1 MCIFMQ
7 RENQADVSR
16 HTLDDFCTILRV
28 NTESGNVKSLQL
40 EKVPIGSMLAQYR
53 FTHYKQV
60 HNYCAPRHFTL
71 CSKKGLDRNDPKG
84 RNTLRL
90 KASCIYQTIQPIKS
104 THMKHTTRNLLQL
117 FLYTIS
123 ASVLS
128 TGVCAQN
135 AEYDYKQ
142 TGLPV
147 CFVDFDPSITITKEE
162 KTKAVITLCTTSDT
176 LKSDVNISGRGNN
189 TWLLPKKPYNL
200 KFEKKTSLLG
210 MREGKKY
217 ALMANQCDPS
227 MMRIAVGF
235 EAGRWVGF
243 EWPLEGR
250 YVELVIN
257 GKHQGCY
264 FLAERVSNTTVGID
278 KNFGYILEYKYP
290 DQVTDE
296 SVNFVTNKEGY
307 IMEFKS
313 PDDPEVDGEMYNN
326 AKETINRFEDEVF
339 DGEKFEE
346 RRWAERIDMD
356 NFVRWYY
363 WKNLLQMNECNRY
376 YVVENYKQGTLLKM
390 GPLWDFDWSIGA
402 KGIDGTVEHY
412 TYHTPINKL
421 YFMQIAQDSTFL
433 EKVAELHFQLRND
446 IERKANE
453 LYDSLST
460 LLRPSEELNEKIWGA
475 GPYWQSIPNWNEE
488 VETDRTYLLSTLTFL
503 DQTLIPY
510 ASDGIASPTS
520 SALPPYPTKFLH
532 NGQVYIRR
540 GKDIFDCQGRK
551 AYWTERGN

>member
-16 HTLDDFCTILRV
+16 HTLDDFCAILRV

-200 KFEKKTSLLG
+200 KFEKKTSILG

-296 SVNFVTNKEGY
+296 SVNFVTDKEGY

-346 RRWAERIDMD
+346 RQWAERIDMN

>member
-16 HTLDDFCTILRV
+16 HTLDDFCAILRV

-147 CFVDFDPSITITKEE
+147 CIVDFDPSITITKEE

>member
-1 MCIFMQ
+1 
-7 RENQADVSR
+7 
-16 HTLDDFCTILRV
+16 
-28 NTESGNVKSLQL
+28 
-40 EKVPIGSMLAQYR
+40 
-53 FTHYKQV
+53 
-60 HNYCAPRHFTL
+60 
-71 CSKKGLDRNDPKG
+71 
-84 RNTLRL
+84 
-90 KASCIYQTIQPIKS
+90 
-104 THMKHTTRNLLQL
+104 MKHTTRNLLQI
-117 FLYTIS
+117 FLCTIS

-135 AEYDYKQ
+135 AEYDYQQ

-147 CFVDFDPSITITKEE
+147 CYVDFDPSITITKEE

-278 KNFGYILEYKYP
+278 KNFGYILEYKYL

-296 SVNFVTNKEGY
+296 SVNFVTDKEGY

-313 PDDPEVDGEMYNN
+313 PDDPEVDGEMYCN

-339 DGEKFEE
+339 DGEKFKE
-346 RRWAERIDMD
+346 RQWAERIDMD

-363 WKNLLQMNECNRY
+363 WKNLLQMAECNRY

-402 KGIDGTVEHY
+402 IGIDGMVKHY
-412 TYHTPINKL
+412 TSHTPINKL
-421 YFMQIAQDSTFL
+421 YFSQIAQDSTFL

-453 LYDSLST
+453 LYDSLTT

-503 DQTLIPY
+503 DKTLAPY
-510 ASDGIASPTS
+510 ACAAEGIAPPTS
-520 SALPPYPTKFLH
+520 STLPPYPTKFLH

-551 AYWTERGN
+551 ANWAERSN

>member
-1 MCIFMQ
+1 MQ

>member
-16 HTLDDFCTILRV
+16 HTLDDFCAILRV

-71 CSKKGLDRNDPKG
+71 CSKKGLNRNDPKG

-147 CFVDFDPSITITKEE
+147 CFVDFEPSITITKEE

>member
-16 HTLDDFCTILRV
+16 HTLDDFCAILRV

-71 CSKKGLDRNDPKG
+71 CSKKGLNRNDPKG

-147 CFVDFDPSITITKEE
+147 CFVDFEPSITITKEE

-296 SVNFVTNKEGY
+296 SVNFVTDKEGY